1 MNRADPTAENGGMT
15 QIVPKSFLVGLI
27 TLAAIVSA
35 HTGA

>member
-1 MNRADPTAENGGMT
+1 MT
-15 QIVPKSFLVGLI
+15 QIVPKSFLIGLI